1 MYLIMRRG
9 QSFDRMVFHLRLCQ
23 PSTLRMVI
31 CPEAI
36 KAQNNIAA
44 VFRRGQHGLGLDPP
58 FELFVQSL
66 NRIRCADR
74 FPLAF
79 REAREGEEFV
89 ARFSSRLSATARHF
103 TRHLQMN
110 ALRLTSISGFEAA

>member
-1 MYLIMRRG
+1 M
-9 QSFDRMVFHLRLCQ
+9 
-23 PSTLRMVI
+23 
-31 CPEAI
+31 
-36 KAQNNIAA
+36 
-44 VFRRGQHGLGLDPP
+44 GLDPP

-89 ARFSSRLSATARHF
+89 ARFLQALCNRAAFHSPFANERLA
-103 TRHLQMN
+103 LDLD
-110 ALRLTSISGFEAA
+110 LRLRGGIDHMIVIGGDFLVQPVGRMSKKVAMLMHRTPLDNKALEHGGSFVEAGAHQR